1 MEFITV
7 QREINMTI
15 KKRFNRKP
23 TVLDQFGFSKSTLAN
38 KINEGVF
45 VPPCSLG
52 ARSVAWLEYE
62 LDALA
67 SAMAAGR
74 SKEQLK
80 TLVTELVAQRQQAI

>member
-1 MEFITV
+1 
-7 QREINMTI
+7 MTT

-52 ARSVAWLEYE
+52 ERSVAWLEHE

-67 SAMAAGR
+67 SAMAAG
-74 SKEQLK
+74 KNKTELK
-80 TLVTELVAQRQQAI
+80 ALVVNLVAQRQQAA